1 VVPESNQSIVN
12 NLNNIRSK
20 ASRQFRSKKKEYLKV
35 KIYELASNSKIKN
48 IRDLD
53 RGIKDCKKG

>member
-20 ASRQFRSKKKEYLKV
+20 ASRQFRNKKKENLKA
-35 KIYELASNSKIKN
+35 KIYELATNSKIKN
-48 IRDLD
+48 IKDLD
-53 RGIKDCKKG
+53 MGIKRL